1 MPEFRCRLSQTG
13 EPLPHVW
20 SHTVGSG
27 HAAMALRADWQAQMR
42 RCRDELGVR
51 YVRFHGLLSDDV
63 GTFVVQEGEAVDSFF
78 NADQILDFLVGIGM
92 RPFVELS
99 FTPEALASGHV
110 TVFHYRGNVT
120 PPADLTAWAALVER
134 LVGHWVARYGADEVR
149 EWFFEVWNEPNQP
162 QFWTGTQ
169 ADYFDLYR
177 ATAEAVKRVD
187 PALRVGG
194 PATSKNAWIDEFVAF
209 CEAGNVPLDFVS
221 THHYPTDAFGEVSD
235 DTRAQLAASRR
246 GILREQA
253 LDAARRAAG
262 RPVYY
267 TEWNASSNPF
277 FDLQDRPYAAAF
289 VMKSWLDVAGVVDA
303 YSFWTFSDLFEE
315 VYFDSRPFAG
325 QFGLLTIHGVAK
337 PTYRAAELLH
347 RAGTE
352 RLLVDGAHPT
362 VDACVTRHEDGRLVI
377 LLTNHALPD
386 HAIATERVRL
396 VLADASEPVSI
407 TVERID
413 DDHANARRLWET
425 MGEPPYLS
433 PAEVEALH
441 AASALTPEPL
451 AWTRAATG
459 ADIDTDAGALVVD
472 LDLPAHAVASLTL
485 TFAA

>member
-1 MPEFRCRLSQTG
+1 MPEFRCRLDQTG
-13 EPLPHVW
+13 EPLPHIW

-27 HAAMALRADWQAQMR
+27 HAALALRADWQAQMR

-63 GTFVVQEGEAVDSFF
+63 GTFVVQEGEPVDSFF
-78 NADQILDFLVGIGM
+78 NADQIVDFLLGIGM

-99 FTPEALASGHV
+99 FMPEALASGGT
-110 TVFHYRGNVT
+110 TVFHYQGNVT
-120 PPADLTAWAALVER
+120 PPTDLGAWAGLVER
-134 LVGHWVARYGADEVR
+134 LAAHWVDRYGADEVR
-149 EWFFEVWNEPNQP
+149 TWFFEVWNEPNQP

-169 ADYFDLYR
+169 ADYFALYE
-177 ATAEAVKRVD
+177 ATARAVKRVD

-194 PATSKNAWIDEFVAF
+194 PATSKNAWIAELVAF
-209 CEAGNVPLDFVS
+209 CEAQNVPLDFVS
-221 THHYPTDAFGEVSD
+221 THHYPTDAFGETDD

-253 LDAARRAAG
+253 LDAARRASG
-262 RPVYY
+262 RPLHY

-277 FDLQDRPYAAAF
+277 FDLHDRPYAAAF
-289 VMKSWLDVAGVVDA
+289 AMKSWLDVAGVVEA

-325 QFGLLTIHGVAK
+325 QFGLLTVHGIAK
-337 PTYRAAELLH
+337 PTYRAAQLLH

-352 RLLVDGAHPT
+352 RLRVDGGHPT
-362 VDACVTRHEDGRLVI
+362 VDCWVTRHEDGRLVV

-386 HAIATERVRL
+386 HAIAAESVRL
-396 VLADASEPVSI
+396 LVADASEPASL

-413 DDHANARRLWET
+413 SDHANARRLWET
-425 MGEPPYLS
+425 MGEPTSLQ

-441 AASALTPEPL
+441 TASALAPEPL
-451 AWTRAATG
+451 AWTRAADG
-459 ADIDTDAGALVVD
+459 PLDAGALVVD
-472 LDLPAHAVASLTL
+472 LDLPAHAVAALTF

>member
-1 MPEFRCRLSQTG
+1 MTEFRCRLSETG

-20 SHTVGSG
+20 SHTIGSG
-27 HAAMALRADWQAQMR
+27 HATLALRADWQAQMR

-51 YVRFHGLLSDDV
+51 YVRFHGLLSDDM
-63 GTFVVQEGEAVDSFF
+63 GTHVDQDDEAVDSFF

-99 FTPEALASGHV
+99 FMPEALASGHV
-110 TVFHYRGNVT
+110 TVFHYEGNVT
-120 PPADLTAWAALVER
+120 PPTDVKAWGALVER
-134 LVGHWVARYGADEVR
+134 LVAHWVDRYGLDEVR

-177 ATAEAVKRVD
+177 ATAHAVKRVD
-187 PALRVGG
+187 ADLRVGG
-194 PATSKNAWIDEFVAF
+194 PATSKNAWVDDLVAF
-209 CEAGNVPLDFVS
+209 CEAGRVPLDFVS

-253 LDAARRAAG
+253 LDAAHRAGG
-262 RPVYY
+262 RPIYY

-277 FDLQDRPYAAAF
+277 FDLHDRPYAAAF
-289 VMKSWLDVAGVVDA
+289 VMKSWLDVAGVVDG

-325 QFGLLTIHGVAK
+325 KFGLLTIHGVAK

-352 RLLVDGAHPT
+352 RLRVDGTHPT
-362 VDACVTRHEDGRLVI
+362 VDGWVTRHDGTGGAPGRVVV

-386 HAIATERVRL
+386 HAIAGETVRMI
-396 VLADASEPVSI
+396 LADAPEPAAL

-425 MGEPPYLS
+425 MGEPASLRP
-433 PAEVEALH
+433 EQVEALH

-451 AWTRAATG
+451 AWTRN
-459 ADIDTDAGALVVD
+459 ADGALVAE
-472 LDLPAHAVASLTL
+472 LDLPPHAVAAL
-485 TFAA
+485 TFTFDA